1 MLSRRTLVL
10 AAGLAA
16 AMVAGPISGPSAA
29 QEFTARIGHLESPQ
43 QARHQG
49 LEMVADL
56 VRERT
61 DGAVV
66 FELYPAGQLG
76 QAREMNEGVQL
87 GVIEGTVS
95 PAAFL
100 AGFNP
105 AVSILDVPF
114 VYPADRGEA
123 NALRTGAFG
132 QAVLDS
138 FEPRGFEA
146 ITIWPNG
153 RKSFTSNKPLES
165 VDAFEGQ
172 RFRVMD
178 SPVLIEQFNA
188 VGASAVA
195 LPFGELYTALQTG
208 VVDGQENALDTIATM
223 KYNEV
228 QENLLVSGHGAN
240 EDIVLFNPGWWASLP
255 QEHRDV
261 IVAAFDEV
269 RPKVE
274 EIKEAS
280 QQAALQRLTE
290 AGMNVRELTDE
301 ERARL
306 RETMYP
312 RARDAYLGLAGDA
325 GQAIVGVYEEQYADV
340 TGE

>member
-1 MLSRRTLVL
+1 MISRRTLVL

-16 AMVAGPISGPSAA
+16 AIAAGPAAA

-56 VRERT
+56 VAERT

-114 VYPADRGEA
+114 VYPADREEA
-123 NALRTGAFG
+123 TALRTGAFG

-146 ITIWPNG
+146 IAIWPNG

-165 VDAFEGQ
+165 VEAFEGQ

-255 QEHRDV
+255 QEYRDV

-269 RPKVE
+269 RPQVE

-280 QQAALQRLTE
+280 QEAALQRLTE

-301 ERARL
+301 ERAAL

-312 RARDAYLGLAGDA
+312 RARDAYLELAGEA
-325 GQAIVGVYEEQYADV
+325 GQTIVDTYEEQYADV